1 MKRGSD
7 NNNKHQVTTAVRS
20 EDCPVVART
29 GKWSIFAALQEC
41 CPSAVRNEDPYIGK
55 FGMTEIELNKV
66 LEKNNFVKIRDRS
79 NSGGACEQEVNAC
92 PQHISRCFCSLPFW
106 SSKSRAVKDVI

>member
-1 MKRGSD
+1 VCQFCWKRGSD

-79 NSGGACEQEVNAC
+79 NSGGACEKEVTAC
-92 PQHISRCFCSLPFW
+92 PQICRFW
-106 SSKSRAVKDVI
+106 LTV